1 MKKHIFNK
9 IILAGVLALGLIS
22 CDNGDKVIEEV
33 VSSPIVAD
41 LSTQTLVLDSN
52 FPSNPA
58 LTLSWESAGYSA
70 PTEVKYDVEIS
81 LTEAFETPYALA
93 SVAHSMRYITFTAK
107 ELNEAAKKIGLEP
120 YEAQKMYFR
129 VKSYLGD
136 NKLLLQTSNVSQ
148 LTITPYQASPTYDYI
163 DLYLIG
169 DATAAGWDNSASN
182 DNLYP
187 LVKTAGDNTKYS
199 YTGFFKTG
207 GFKMIQVKGSWD
219 LQYGLG
225 SASGNGGTLD
235 TSGGSGNIPIAADGY
250 YKLEISTTNLSYKLT
265 KLSDPTTTYNNISII
280 GNGED
285 WNTDIQ
291 LTKSSFDSHVWTKTL
306 NISSGEIKFRANN
319 AWDVSWGADSEFFGT
334 ATIGGANIPVTD
346 EWNYS
351 VYFNDFTG
359 AYSII
364 PVK

>member
-1 MKKHIFNK
+1 
-9 IILAGVLALGLIS
+9 
-22 CDNGDKVIEEV
+22 
-33 VSSPIVAD
+33 
-41 LSTQTLVLDSN
+41 

-58 LTLSWESAGYSA
+58 LTLSWESAGYTA
-70 PTEVKYDVEIS
+70 PTEIKYDVEIS
-81 LTEAFETPYALA
+81 ATQTFETPYVLT
-93 SVAHSMRYITFTAK
+93 SLVQSIRYATFTAK
-107 ELNEAAKKIGLEP
+107 ELNESAKKIGLIP
-120 YEAQKMYFR
+120 YEAQNMYFR

-148 LTITPYQASPTYDYI
+148 LIITPYQASPTYDYI

-169 DATAAGWDNSASN
+169 DATAGGWDNSASN

-187 LVKTAGDNTKYS
+187 LLKTAGDKTKYS

-225 SASGNGGTLD
+225 TASGTGGSLD
-235 TSGGSGNIPIAADGY
+235 TSGGSGNISIASDGY
-250 YKLEISTTNLSYKLT
+250 YKLEISTTNLSYTLT
-265 KLSDPTTTYNNISII
+265 KLSDPATTYNNVSII
-280 GNGED
+280 GNGND

-291 LTKSSFDSHVWTKTL
+291 LTKSSFDPHVWTKTL

-319 AWDVSWGADSEFFGT
+319 AWDVSWGSDSEFFGT

-346 EWNYS
+346 EWNYN

>member
-1 MKKHIFNK
+1 MKKYIFNK
-9 IILAGVLALGLIS
+9 ILLSGILVFSLFS
-22 CDNGDKVIEEV
+22 CDNGDKVIEEA
-33 VSSPIVAD
+33 VSAPIVTD
-41 LSTQTLVLDSN
+41 LSSQTLVLDSN

-58 LTLSWESAGYSA
+58 LTLSWKSAGYSA
-70 PTEVKYDVEIS
+70 PTEVKYEVEIS
-81 LTEAFETPYALA
+81 SKQTFENPYTLTSLA
-93 SVAHSMRYITFTAK
+93 QSIRYVTFTTK
-107 ELNEAAKKIGLEP
+107 ELNESAKKIGLVP
-120 YEAQKMYFR
+120 YEVQSMYFR

-136 NKLLLQTSNVSQ
+136 NRLLLQTSNISK
-148 LTITPYQASPTYDYI
+148 LTITPYQASPTYDYV
-163 DLYLIG
+163 DYYLIG

-187 LVKTAGDNTKYS
+187 LQKTTGNNKKYT
-199 YTGFFKTG
+199 YTGFFKVG

-235 TSGGSGNIPIAADGY
+235 TSGGSGNIPVNSEGY
-250 YKLEISTTNLSYKLT
+250 YKLEVDTSNLTYTFT
-265 KLSDPTTTYNNISII
+265 KLSNPVTTYNNISII
-280 GNGED
+280 GNGGN

-291 LTKSSFDSHVWTKTL
+291 LIKSGFDPHVWTKTL
-306 NISSGEIKFRANN
+306 TISSGEIKFRANN
-319 AWDVSWGADSEFFGT
+319 SWDVSWGTSSEFFGT
-334 ATIGGANIPVTD
+334 ATIGGANIPVND

-359 AYSII
+359 VYSII